1 VFPYYGI
8 IIILIHTKNN
18 VSNVSGARMTTTERF
33 TIVRSQCNTFPNVMV
48 EIARNVNIKVQT
60 PIAESKYDDFPHKQ
74 LYS

>member
-1 VFPYYGI
+1 
-8 IIILIHTKNN
+8 
-18 VSNVSGARMTTTERF
+18 MTTTERF